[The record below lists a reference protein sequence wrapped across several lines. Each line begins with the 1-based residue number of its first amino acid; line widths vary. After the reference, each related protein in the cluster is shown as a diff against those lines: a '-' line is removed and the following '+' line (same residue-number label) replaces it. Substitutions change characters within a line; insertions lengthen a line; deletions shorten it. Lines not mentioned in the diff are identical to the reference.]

1 MPGSSPDPNEVQ
13 AFTQIGDTVY
23 VGGKFQYVQQGANG
37 TRILQSRLAA
47 FDAVT
52 GEWRSSFR
60 PQMTGNVWA
69 LEATTAGRLIVGGE
83 FSQVN
88 GQPAGGPVAPTPTN
102 AATLST
108 WRGDPPRQAEGQ

>member
-1 MPGSSPDPNEVQ
+1 MQNTTEGPNQQWGVTGVMPGSSPDPNEVQ

-60 PQMTGNVWA
+60 RSEEHTSELQSLMRISYAVFC
-69 LEATTAGRLIVGGE
+69 LKKKK
-83 FSQVN
+83 
-88 GQPAGGPVAPTPTN
+88 
-102 AATLST
+102 
-108 WRGDPPRQAEGQ
+108 

>member
-1 MPGSSPDPNEVQ
+1 MRISDWSSDVCSSDLISPLMQNTTEGPNQQWGVTGVMPGSSPDPNEVQ

-52 GEWRSSFR
+52 GERSEEHTSELQSLMR
-60 PQMTGNVWA
+60 NSYADCCLKKKTK
-69 LEATTAGRLIVGGE
+69 T
-83 FSQVN
+83 
-88 GQPAGGPVAPTPTN
+88 
-102 AATLST
+102 
-108 WRGDPPRQAEGQ
+108 